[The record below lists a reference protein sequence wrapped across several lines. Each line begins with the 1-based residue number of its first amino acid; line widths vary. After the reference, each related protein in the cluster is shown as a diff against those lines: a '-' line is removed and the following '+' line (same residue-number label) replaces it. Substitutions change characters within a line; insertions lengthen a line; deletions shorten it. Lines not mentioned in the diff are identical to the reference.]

1 MTQSSRSG
9 DVLVRVGQALINLSA
24 WPGRAAAWL
33 LLPLTLLVLAT
44 IIGSLLQLG
53 TIVQWG
59 VDIPILGRG
68 LTINSLNEMQW
79 HLLAVL
85 TMLALPYALACDRH
99 VRVDMISSGFS
110 PRRRA
115 LVELIGDLLL
125 LLPFCI
131 VIGYLS
137 INFAA
142 FAYRTGE
149 QSTYGGLT
157 DRWVVKS
164 SLSFGLAILA
174 LTGVGRV
181 LKHVGVLIGGVDAA
195 ELRHD

>member
-195 ELRHD
+195 EPRHD

>member
-1 MTQSSRSG
+1 MTQSSRFG

-53 TIVQWG
+53 AIVQWG